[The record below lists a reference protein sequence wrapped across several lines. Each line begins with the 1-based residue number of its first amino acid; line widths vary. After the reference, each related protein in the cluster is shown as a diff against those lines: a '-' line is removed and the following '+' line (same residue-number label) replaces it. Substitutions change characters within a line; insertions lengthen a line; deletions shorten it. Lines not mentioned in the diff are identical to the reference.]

1 MKKIR
6 ILSVII
12 FLAFL
17 GLSCSGNNKD
27 DGKITITFWHS
38 FVASTIPALNQLID
52 KYEKENPGIKIN
64 AQYVPTGDALVQKL
78 VTAVQSN
85 TAPDVSWIHSDF
97 ISKLVDANAIYPV
110 SHFINS
116 PDGLTKEELDD
127 IFPQLLQAAS
137 WRDTLYAIPMEA
149 TVLALLYN
157 KDLMKKAGL
166 DPDSP
171 PKNWE
176 ELKSYAKK
184 MTIDSNKDG
193 IMEQYGFYVP
203 AFPASGPLS
212 IWMVLQWTPFL
223 WQAGGEEINKEQ
235 TKVLY
240 NSEAGVQALTLW
252 RDIYRDVRFNNFSL
266 SHDMGFSSGTIAM
279 IMDGPWDLPQL
290 KKLVKFDWG
299 ITSLPGGPVKKAT
312 YLAGEHLAIF
322 RQSKHPED
330 TWKFVKWIISP
341 ENQAF
346 FSEKSGYLPVR
357 KSVLEMDS
365 YNRFLEKD
373 PFMKA
378 FVEQMDIGY
387 ARGIIDYHRVEIN
400 HNIAE
405 AVEKAIIGNMDPKA
419 ALDAAAEKS
428 NRLLLDAGRKNKN
441 D

>member
-1 MKKIR
+1 MNEIKFAAFI
-6 ILSVII
+6 ILFS
-12 FLAFL
+12 LM
-17 GLSCSGNNKD
+17 GLSCSADKRDDNK
-27 DGKITITFWHS
+27 INITFWHS
-38 FVASTIPALNQLID
+38 FVASTIPALNELIG
-52 KYEKENPGIKIN
+52 KFEKENPGIRIN

-97 ISKLVDANAIYPV
+97 ISKLVDADAVYPV

-116 PDGLTKEELDD
+116 SNGLTKEELDD

-157 KDLMKKAGL
+157 KDLFKKAGL

-171 PKNWE
+171 PGNWE
-176 ELKSYAKK
+176 ELQVYARKL
-184 MTIDSNKDG
+184 TVDANNDG

-235 TKVLY
+235 TQVLF

-252 RDIYRDVRFNNFSL
+252 RDIYRDVKFNNFSL

-290 KKLVKFDWG
+290 KKMIKFKWG
-299 ITSLPGGPVKKAT
+299 ITSLPEGPVKKAT

-322 RQSKHPED
+322 RQSKHPEEA
-330 TWKFVKWIISP
+330 WEFVKWIISP

-357 KSVLEMDS
+357 KSVLEMDTYNS
-365 YNRFLEKD
+365 YLEKD

-378 FVEQMDIGY
+378 FVGQMKIGY
-387 ARGIIDYHRVEIN
+387 ARGVIDYHRVEIN

-428 NRLLLDAGRKNKN
+428 NRLLRDANRK
-441 D
+441 